1 MAGVWGQH
9 PQWLLKTFTFQ
20 KPNAAVYCLMSVNR
34 SISFQMK
41 GIADMNRQEFTRRV
55 LALEGRLYRISCG
68 MLRSPQDRQDAV
80 QEAVLKAWQK
90 LDGLR
95 NEKFFETWLTRI
107 LINECYNLLAARKA
121 QLPLEEAPELPALPE
136 GANHELRDA
145 LLGLEE
151 KLRLPVILHYMEG
164 YRVREIAGILGLPEG
179 TVKTRLARAKR
190 ELKKYLEE
198 DEA

>member
-1 MAGVWGQH
+1 
-9 PQWLLKTFTFQ
+9 
-20 KPNAAVYCLMSVNR
+20 
-34 SISFQMK
+34 
-41 GIADMNRQEFTRRV
+41 MNRQEFTRRV

-107 LINECYNLLAARKA
+107 LINECYNLLAARKS

-136 GANHELRDA
+136 GASRELRDA

>member
-1 MAGVWGQH
+1 
-9 PQWLLKTFTFQ
+9 
-20 KPNAAVYCLMSVNR
+20 
-34 SISFQMK
+34 
-41 GIADMNRQEFTRRV
+41 MNRQEFTRRV

-95 NEKFFETWLTRI
+95 NEEFFETWLTRI
-107 LINECYNLLAARKA
+107 LINECYNLLAARKT
-121 QLPLEEAPELPALPE
+121 QLPLEEAPELPAADE
-136 GANHELRDA
+136 GGNRALRDA
-145 LLGLEE
+145 LLGLDE
-151 KLRLPVILHYMEG
+151 KLRLPVMLHYMEG

-198 DEA
+198 EEA

>member
-1 MAGVWGQH
+1 
-9 PQWLLKTFTFQ
+9 
-20 KPNAAVYCLMSVNR
+20 
-34 SISFQMK
+34 
-41 GIADMNRQEFTRRV
+41 MNRQEFTRRV

-107 LINECYNLLAARKA
+107 LINECYNLLAARKT
-121 QLPLEEAPELPALPE
+121 QLPLEEAPELPAADE
-136 GANHELRDA
+136 GGNRELRDA
-145 LLGLEE
+145 LLGLDE

-198 DEA
+198 EEV